1 MRKGGPSASGWFAE
15 LHDRN
20 SRGKVFPHFLSI
32 FSHMNYLGID
42 YGEHRVGIAFADSEL
57 RWAFARETIDQKKTD
72 LMKRLAELVKEN
84 RIDVL
89 VVGMPYRPDGR
100 KDGKNLVVEEFVRNL
115 RTSFPGVRIETEDES
130 YTSVTALSETSY
142 LKKKK
147 KQADKGLVDR
157 LAAQHILQ
165 SYLDNH

>member
-1 MRKGGPSASGWFAE
+1 
-15 LHDRN
+15 
-20 SRGKVFPHFLSI
+20 
-32 FSHMNYLGID
+32 MNYLGID

-57 RWAFARETIDQKKTD
+57 RWAFARETIDRKKVD
-72 LMKRLAELVKEN
+72 LMPRLEELVREN

-100 KDGKNLVVEEFVRNL
+100 MDGKNVVVEAFVKEL
-115 RTSFPGVRIETEDES
+115 SAHFPGIPVETEDEA
-130 YTSVTALSETSY
+130 YTSVAALEETGH

-147 KQADKGLVDR
+147 KQKDKGIVDR

-165 SYLDNH
+165 SYLDNHL

>member
-1 MRKGGPSASGWFAE
+1 
-15 LHDRN
+15 
-20 SRGKVFPHFLSI
+20 
-32 FSHMNYLGID
+32 MNYLGID

-57 RWAFARETIDQKKTD
+57 KWAFARETIDRKKTD
-72 LMKRLAELVKEN
+72 LMTRLEELVREN
-84 RIDVL
+84 KVDVF

-100 KDGKNLVVEEFVRNL
+100 MDGKNLAVEEFVRNL
-115 RTSFPGVRIETEDES
+115 RARFPEIRIETEDEA

-147 KQADKGLVDR
+147 KQSDKGLVDR

-165 SYLDNH
+165 AYLDNL

>member
-1 MRKGGPSASGWFAE
+1 MRKGGLSENGRFA
-15 LHDRN
+15 DRPDRS
-20 SRGKVFPHFLSI
+20 SRGKVFQRSLSI
-32 FSHMNYLGID
+32 FSRMNYLGID

-72 LMKRLAELVKEN
+72 LMTRLVELIKEN

-100 KDGKNLVVEEFVRNL
+100 MDGKNLVVEEFVRNL
-115 RTSFPGVRIETEDES
+115 RTSFPGIRIETEDES

>member
-1 MRKGGPSASGWFAE
+1 
-15 LHDRN
+15 
-20 SRGKVFPHFLSI
+20 
-32 FSHMNYLGID
+32 MNYLGID

-57 RWAFARETIDQKKTD
+57 KWAFARETIDQKKTD
-72 LMKRLAELVKEN
+72 LMTRLEGLVREN
-84 RIDVL
+84 KVDVF

-100 KDGKNLVVEEFVRNL
+100 MDGKNLVVEEFVRNL
-115 RTSFPGVRIETEDES
+115 RARFPEIRIETEDEA

-147 KQADKGLVDR
+147 KQSDKGLVDR

-165 SYLDNH
+165 AYLDNL

>member
-1 MRKGGPSASGWFAE
+1 
-15 LHDRN
+15 
-20 SRGKVFPHFLSI
+20 
-32 FSHMNYLGID
+32 MNYLGID

-57 RWAFARETIDQKKTD
+57 KWAFARETIDQKKTD
-72 LMKRLAELVKEN
+72 LMTRLEGLVREN
-84 RIDVL
+84 KVDVF

-100 KDGKNLVVEEFVRNL
+100 MDGKNLVVEEFVRNL
-115 RTSFPGVRIETEDES
+115 RARFPEIRIETEDEA

-147 KQADKGLVDR
+147 KQSDKGLVDR

-165 SYLDNH
+165 AYLDGHL

>member
-1 MRKGGPSASGWFAE
+1 
-15 LHDRN
+15 
-20 SRGKVFPHFLSI
+20 
-32 FSHMNYLGID
+32 MNYLGID

-57 RWAFARETIDQKKTD
+57 KWAFARETIDRKKTD
-72 LMKRLAELVKEN
+72 LMTRLEELVREN
-84 RIDVL
+84 KVDVF

-100 KDGKNLVVEEFVRNL
+100 MDGKNLVVEEFVRNL
-115 RTSFPGVRIETEDES
+115 RARFPEIRIETEDEA

-147 KQADKGLVDR
+147 KQSDKGLVDR

-165 SYLDNH
+165 AYLDNL

>member
-1 MRKGGPSASGWFAE
+1 
-15 LHDRN
+15 
-20 SRGKVFPHFLSI
+20 
-32 FSHMNYLGID
+32 MNYLGID

-57 RWAFARETIDQKKTD
+57 KWAFARETIDQKKTD
-72 LMKRLAELVKEN
+72 LMTRLEELVREN
-84 RIDVL
+84 RVDVF

-100 KDGKNLVVEEFVRNL
+100 MDGKNLVVEEFVRNL
-115 RTSFPGVRIETEDES
+115 RARFPEIRIETEDEA

-147 KQADKGLVDR
+147 KQSDKGLVDR

-165 SYLDNH
+165 AYLDGHL

>member
-1 MRKGGPSASGWFAE
+1 
-15 LHDRN
+15 
-20 SRGKVFPHFLSI
+20 
-32 FSHMNYLGID
+32 MNYLGID

-57 RWAFARETIDQKKTD
+57 KWAFARETIDQTKTD
-72 LMKRLAELVKEN
+72 LMERLRELVRQN

-115 RTSFPGVRIETEDES
+115 AKKFPEIPIETEDEA
-130 YTSVTALSETSY
+130 YTSVAALEETSY

-147 KQADKGLVDR
+147 KQADKGLIDR

-165 SYLDNH
+165 AFLDRQ

>member
-1 MRKGGPSASGWFAE
+1 
-15 LHDRN
+15 
-20 SRGKVFPHFLSI
+20 
-32 FSHMNYLGID
+32 MNYLGID
-42 YGEHRVGIAFADSEL
+42 YGEHRVGIAFADSDL

-72 LMKRLAELVKEN
+72 LMARLAELVKEN

-100 KDGKNLVVEEFVRNL
+100 MDGKNVVVEEFVRNL
-115 RTSFPGVRIETEDES
+115 RTGFPDIRIETEDEA
-130 YTSVTALSETSY
+130 YTSAVALSETSY
-142 LKKKK
+142 LKKKR

-165 SYLDNH
+165 SYLDSH